1 MGGLARAH
9 RAWGLPEGDLKG
21 LRGEGSL
28 FPGPLTQVE
37 EPISGEAFTA
47 GWKSG
52 GSHSLQEKIKAMSA
66 AAAAVTA
73 IWRCAEQQ
81 GGVMVECAFECMH
94 ARGEEVKR
102 YWCVGVWGE
111 RTLP

>member
-1 MGGLARAH
+1 M
-9 RAWGLPEGDLKG
+9 W
-21 LRGEGSL
+21 GEGSQ

-52 GSHSLQEKIKAMSA
+52 GSHSLQEKIKATSVGAA

-73 IWRCAEQQ
+73 KLRSEEVEGWWSVC
-81 GGVMVECAFECMH
+81 GGVFEGMH
-94 ARGEEVKR
+94 TKGE
-102 YWCVGVWGE
+102 GG
-111 RTLP
+111 